1 MDKGKETVI
10 IHLDDNMVLAKSDQY
25 YVSEVKVRQQRS
37 KKITM

>member
-25 YVSEVKVRQQRS
+25 LSLKL
-37 KKITM
+37 K